1 MAEKKYDIWSEG
13 VRSIM
18 AATKRSLLDYID
30 ALARQTTIQ
39 EKALLEKVKARVHN
53 DVSQASFNVG
63 VLLAT
68 LRSGG
73 DISAFE
79 EDFVKK
85 DSDKIKA
92 LFSDNKNGTI
102 SS

>member
-1 MAEKKYDIWSEG
+1 MNDIWSEG

-30 ALARQTTIQ
+30 ALARQVTPQ
-39 EKALLEKVKARVHN
+39 EKALLEKVKSRVHN

-63 VLLAT
+63 VLLIT
-68 LRSGG
+68 MKSGG

-79 EDFVKK
+79 QDLVRKE
-85 DSDKIKA
+85 
-92 LFSDNKNGTI
+92 KNGAANN
-102 SS
+102 